1 MLYFKINYKKGI
13 LNNNA
18 DALSRIEF
26 VDNEQNNEESIKG
39 EDLIEHLLAIVEKR
53 DDTKEDRIE
62 YKEQNIQLLEEN
74 IPVAVCVPSRLENL
88 KGIAGKVIDEVKISS
103 LKKKILRVGEC
114 FVGKNKR
121 TVFFLCTRK
130 QSTDKPSYDTLK
142 ETLVSLKES
151 CKKLKINKIA
161 FPKYECGLDKL
172 QWCKVKTIINEVLIN
187 AGINCTV
194 YLKTHKRDESEV
206 DLSATSNIISYKDKM
221 SS

>member
-1 MLYFKINYKKGI
+1 MKLAEYDFKINYKKGI

-53 DDTKEDRIE
+53 DDTKEDRIK

-103 LKKKILRVGEC
+103 LKRKILRVGEC
-114 FVGKNKR
+114 FVGKNKC
-121 TVFFLCTRK
+121 TVFFLCT
-130 QSTDKPSYDTLK
+130 
-142 ETLVSLKES
+142 
-151 CKKLKINKIA
+151 
-161 FPKYECGLDKL
+161 
-172 QWCKVKTIINEVLIN
+172 
-187 AGINCTV
+187 
-194 YLKTHKRDESEV
+194 
-206 DLSATSNIISYKDKM
+206 
-221 SS
+221 

>member
-1 MLYFKINYKKGI
+1 M
-13 LNNNA
+13 
-18 DALSRIEF
+18 
-26 VDNEQNNEESIKG
+26 
-39 EDLIEHLLAIVEKR
+39 
-53 DDTKEDRIE
+53 
-62 YKEQNIQLLEEN
+62 
-74 IPVAVCVPSRLENL
+74 
-88 KGIAGKVIDEVKISS
+88 KISS
-103 LKKKILRVGEC
+103 LKRKILRVGEKQTYG
-114 FVGKNKR
+114 V
-121 TVFFLCTRK
+121 FLCTRK

-206 DLSATSNIISYKDKM
+206 DLSVTSKIKKLQRQDEFINNKIKDVEKRKEKNFVIEEGVLFKLRK
-221 SS
+221 SRKGHVFKQLVIPEALKGDIFKLCHDNFPGAHLGEKKT